1 MKHSVHS
8 AVVLDP
14 VLSEAVHRRG
24 EPHLTQ
30 LTWQQLMERYIHTIG
45 SPSLIQSIRKY
56 ENNGYSIFQ
65 TNLFLKGLY
74 TTINFYPW
82 YHSSGKSSLRFHNMQ
97 RHHWIP
103 YFSPAILIQHL
114 QLHLE
119 EVGSTNHLY
128 TPFPFQIIGVDIMEL
143 PTTRRGNCYVVVLFF
158 SKWPSTRP
166 EIFIGCSQNFGLPLF
181 LWLAHCI
188 LHHAR
193 SSTNIA
199 VALYCMWNPSR
210 LCLPLFFPS
219 CVTTESHNSGLVCRV
234 GIWEWG
240 IYGL

>member
-14 VLSEAVHRRG
+14 VLSDAVHRRG

-65 TNLFLKGLY
+65 RNFFLKGLY
-74 TTINFYPW
+74 TTINFYPR

-103 YFSPAILIQHL
+103 YFSPAILIAIAFGGGRKNKPTLHPIPISNHWSGNHGIAYDQERKWLCGSPFL
-114 QLHLE
+114 QQMAQYQ
-119 EVGSTNHLY
+119 TRNLY
-128 TPFPFQIIGVDIMEL
+128 RM
-143 PTTRRGNCYVVVLFF
+143 
-158 SKWPSTRP
+158 
-166 EIFIGCSQNFGLPLF
+166 
-181 LWLAHCI
+181 
-188 LHHAR
+188 
-193 SSTNIA
+193 
-199 VALYCMWNPSR
+199 
-210 LCLPLFFPS
+210 
-219 CVTTESHNSGLVCRV
+219 
-234 GIWEWG
+234 
-240 IYGL
+240 